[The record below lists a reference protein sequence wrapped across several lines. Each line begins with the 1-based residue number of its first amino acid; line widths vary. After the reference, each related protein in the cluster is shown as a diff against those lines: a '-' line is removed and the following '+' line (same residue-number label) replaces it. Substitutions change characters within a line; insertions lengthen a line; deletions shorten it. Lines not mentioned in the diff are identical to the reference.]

1 MVLGGLQS
9 KNEEEP
15 KRPILLELRSSKVFV
30 IFVVSFATFTDI
42 LLYGLIV
49 PVTPTA
55 LHERV
60 GLSEDDEQSWTSI
73 LLALYGAA
81 LLAASRE
88 FDHPSPPD
96 YTDNLTHRPRSIQ
109 LFPATWQIE

>member
-1 MVLGGLQS
+1 M
-9 KNEEEP
+9 
-15 KRPILLELRSSKVFV
+15 
-30 IFVVSFATFTDI
+30 
-42 LLYGLIV
+42 

-60 GLSEDDEQSWTSI
+60 GLSEDDGICPSFEILTFDIRDFGSDHSLSEQSWTSI

-88 FDHPSPPD
+88 FDHPWPPD
-96 YTDNLTHRPRSIQ
+96 YIVTILLTVLLQISYFRLLSRSDRV
-109 LFPATWQIE
+109 